1 MYKYNDIRYWVI
13 LHLLNLGMVK
23 TYINQNLPIVREI
36 IKEHQ
41 IITTKNSCK
50 YRLFLNL
57 LVLKARQSIAVFVI
71 ISKKLVNLNLH
82 AKTLNQSYI

>member
-41 IITTKNSCK
+41 IITTKK
-50 YRLFLNL
+50 
-57 LVLKARQSIAVFVI
+57 
-71 ISKKLVNLNLH
+71 SK
-82 AKTLNQSYI
+82 